1 MTHFIYL
8 LIQASYLEAT
18 NNYKKKQLA
27 IMSDVTHVEQEMF
40 TLPEFIVHARC
51 LVGFL
56 LLDL

>member
-1 MTHFIYL
+1 MQLEVTYPERAQLITL
-8 LIQASYLEAT
+8 LAT
-18 NNYKKKQLA
+18 RATLR
-27 IMSDVTHVEQEMF
+27 VPHVEQEMF